1 MGQTVVSAPLAAIA
15 GNDVIAEER
24 DLTGKGN
31 KKGETMPGK
40 IFVEYETYDDLL
52 QLWRRKKKIYSTKF
66 FWRNRKIGENIELSE
81 KV

>member
-1 MGQTVVSAPLAAIA
+1 LVVDSFMGQTVVSAPLAAIA

-40 IFVEYETYDDLL
+40 LFVEYETYDDLL
-52 QLWRRKKKIYSTKF
+52 QL
-66 FWRNRKIGENIELSE
+66 
-81 KV
+81 